1 MTSAVTKGGPTFPFF
16 PLFFFFFYRGR
27 FAVSGTMNDERL
39 PQRRIGKREGKRR
52 ETIKR
57 GNGVHVYVFGEFPFF
72 LSICVYIYL
81 KKKKKKKKKKRK
93 YKRKK
98 TKKNR
103 RRCGCG
109 RFRSGPFPSQPT
121 RLLRNNTDY

>member
-39 PQRRIGKREGKRR
+39 PQRRIGKREGKRS

-57 GNGVHVYVFGEFPFF
+57 GNGVHVYVCVWRISF
-72 LSICVYIYL
+72 LFIYMCVHIFEEEEEEEE
-81 KKKKKKKKKKRK
+81 KEEKI
-93 YKRKK
+93 
-98 TKKNR
+98 
-103 RRCGCG
+103 
-109 RFRSGPFPSQPT
+109 
-121 RLLRNNTDY
+121 